1 VHLGQQSLLWEVRTA
16 NNFSASD
23 YGNDFQSMSGSTPTS
38 NSGTVV
44 GTGCVAGGQSAAMAL
59 AASVYNQV
67 TRFRIAYSLTNGPIN
82 TPVFAN
88 IDLVNSNLS
97 IPGLCANIVAAPTV
111 PFMLGQTDQTGAVAL
126 NLESIPFD
134 PNAVG
139 ITLYSQAIALDPTQ
153 PSLPF
158 ALSNGRSNVVPNTPT
173 SPAQVTRLYGYQ
185 LASGAMR
192 APSAWTGGIVTRFD

>member
-1 VHLGQQSLLWEVRTA
+1 VHLGQQSMLWEVRTA

-88 IDLVNSNLS
+88 IDLVNSNLPV
-97 IPGLCANIVAAPTV
+97 PGLCANLIAAPTV

-126 NLESIPFD
+126 NLENIPFD

-153 PSLPF
+153 PVLPF